1 MKLFRS
7 LAVAML
13 VTFAVSSA
21 AQAQSAFEACQA
33 QIAELQSLTASAT
46 FTGKNAAGDQAA
58 LLQKLTDAQ
67 VKLNEGKPADA
78 IVKLTQF
85 RDKAAALAGTG
96 KLNPDQAAVLVAGA
110 DQAIACVQSHL
121 VVVVE

>member
-7 LAVAML
+7 LAVAFVAL
-13 VTFAVSSA
+13 LAITSA
-21 AQAQSAFEACQA
+21 AKAQSSFEACQA

-46 FTGKNAAGDQAA
+46 FSGKNAAGDQARLIA
-58 LLQKLTDAQ
+58 RLADASAKLD
-67 VKLNEGKPADA
+67 EGKPADA
-78 IVKLTQF
+78 AVKLTQF
-85 RDKAAALAGTG
+85 RDKAATLAATG

-121 VVVVE
+121 